1 MRNRRVVRD
10 SNPQQPVVKLGL
22 SIELTGTPAL
32 PLEPMCETAAGKPSS
47 GAENVAGRELQRAL
61 AKKGQRAGKKV
72 QAFSKSG

>member
-1 MRNRRVVRD
+1 
-10 SNPQQPVVKLGL
+10 
-22 SIELTGTPAL
+22 L